1 MTDNVEEV
9 KPSLSKVLI
18 LAREAKGLSQQ
29 DVAEKLNLSVEKVA
43 KTESIDE
50 EEPKLTPFERG
61 YLRNYANL
69 VEVDL
74 TSFPSFFPEETEVVS
89 DIQLVQRFNYET
101 TKPFTSRGWVK
112 IMIYIVLA
120 GLVFWLVSSVGL
132 DFYYEAMSL
141 ATEEGSML
149 SLPIPK

>member
-9 KPSLSKVLI
+9 KPSLSKMLI

-29 DVAEKLNLSVEKVA
+29 DVAEKLNFSVEKIA

-50 EEPKLTPFERG
+50 TEAKLTPFERG

-74 TSFPSFFPEETEVVS
+74 TSFSSVFPEEPEVVS

-101 TKPFTSRGWVK
+101 TKPFTSRSWVK

-132 DFYYEAMSL
+132 DFYDEAMSL
-141 ATEEGSML
+141 ATEEGSIL
-149 SLPIPK
+149 SLPIPE